1 MEDFSKT
8 INEAY
13 HFSGKSF
20 KIGSGMLDKKVQSET
35 AVSIPLRTLN
45 RHGLIAG
52 ATGTGKTKTLQLLTE
67 GLSEAGVPV
76 FAMDIKGDLSGL
88 AASGKES
95 DMIKKR
101 YQLLKEHYEP
111 TPFPV
116 EFLTLSRNSGTQLK
130 ATVTEFG
137 SILMA
142 KVLNLSDTQEGI
154 LAVLFKFCDEKGIP
168 LVDLEDLVKVL
179 QYAMNEGKE
188 EIEKGYGKMS
198 GASLGAIHRKII
210 ALEQQGADTFFG
222 ERSFEIKD
230 MMRLTEDGKGI
241 ISVLRLMDLQDKP
254 DLFSTFMLQML
265 GELYATLPEAGDA
278 EKPKLVLFIDEA
290 HLIFNNASKVLLQQ
304 IDSIVKLIRSKGVGI
319 FFCTQTP
326 TDVPDSVLGQ
336 LGLKI
341 QHALRAFTAKD
352 RIAIKKTAENYP
364 ISSFYK
370 TDELLTQMGIG
381 EAFVTLLNEKGIPT
395 PLVHVFLMTPRSR
408 MGVITKEEFDLV
420 VSHSD
425 IAAYYNEPIDKKSA
439 AEILKKKAQQYAEEV
454 NSPIKKSNGGNSG
467 SKKAGAHEKSWL
479 ETFVNSSAG
488 KQIQR
493 SLVRTFFDALKRAMK

>member
-1 MEDFSKT
+1 
-8 INEAY
+8 
-13 HFSGKSF
+13 
-20 KIGSGMLDKKVQSET
+20 MLDKKVRSET

-76 FAMDIKGDLSGL
+76 LAMDIKGDLSGL
-88 AASGKES
+88 AAAGTES
-95 DMIKKR
+95 DMIKRR
-101 YQLLKEHYEP
+101 YQLLSEHYDP
-111 TPFPV
+111 KAFPV
-116 EFLTLSRNSGTQLK
+116 EFLTLSQEKGTHLK

-154 LAVLFKFCDEKGIP
+154 LAVLFKYCDEKGLP
-168 LVDLEDLVKVL
+168 LLDLEDLIKVL

-210 ALEQQGADTFFG
+210 ALEQQGADSFFG

-230 MMRLTEDGKGI
+230 LMRLSEEGKGI
-241 ISVLRLMDLQDKP
+241 ISILRLMDLQDKP
-254 DLFSTFMLQML
+254 DLFSTFMLQLL
-265 GELYATLPEAGDA
+265 GELYATLPEVGDSD
-278 EKPKLVLFIDEA
+278 KPRLVLFIDEA
-290 HLIFNNASKVLLQQ
+290 HLIFNNASRVLLQQ
-304 IDSIVKLIRSKGVGI
+304 IDSIIKLIRSKGVGI

-352 RIAIKKTAENYP
+352 REAIKKTAENYP
-364 ISSFYK
+364 LSSFYK
-370 TDELLTQMGIG
+370 TDKLLTQMGIG

-408 MGVITKEEFDLV
+408 MGVITEEEFDNIV
-420 VSHSD
+420 ARSK
-425 IAAYYNEPIDKKSA
+425 IAAYYNEPLDKDSA
-439 AEILKKKAQQYAEEV
+439 AEILQKKVQKYAAEV
-454 NSPIKKSNGGNSG
+454 DSPASRSASHP
-467 SKKAGAHEKSWL
+467 SKKQNKHEKSWL

-493 SLVRTFFDALKRAMK
+493 SLVRTFFDALKRSLK